1 MKTMTVCT
9 IAAVLGSLAA
19 APAFADHNSPHGAGW
34 ANMPNDIHNTRIDTR
49 VADDYQSFIDFV
61 KYGMGADT
69 VNRFLTDTTTTGGQ
83 AAASGSSRAALSGG
97 SLTSGGASTSSA
109 IDSRMGGRR

>member
-1 MKTMTVCT
+1 MKSITVCT
-9 IAAVLGSLAA
+9 ITALLGGLA

-61 KYGMGADT
+61 KYGMGADS
-69 VNRFLTDTTTTGGQ
+69 VNRFLTDTTTTTGQ
-83 AAASGSSRAALSGG
+83 AASGSSRATQSGG
-97 SLTSGGASTSSA
+97 SLTSSAMTSSA
-109 IDSRMGGRR
+109 IDNRMGGRR